1 MEYVITISQLRSA
14 LDKHLG
20 DDKRV
25 FIGDMDSTSI
35 KEIDPSTLI
44 TVIIDDAGATI
55 RESTSSSP
63 GEAKQEPRGEVAPKG
78 PGDTCAIPVPA
89 YLEDDLARR
98 GCPGSG
104 TANMGW
110 W

>member
-1 MEYVITISQLRSA
+1 MEYVITIGQLRSA

-25 FIGDMDSTSI
+25 FIGEIDSTSI
-35 KEIDPSTLI
+35 REMDPSTLV
-44 TVIIDDAGATI
+44 TAIIDDAVTAI
-55 RESTSSSP
+55 REPKSSSP

-78 PGDTCAIPVPA
+78 PGDTCAIPVPP
-89 YLEDDLARR
+89 YIEDDLDRH